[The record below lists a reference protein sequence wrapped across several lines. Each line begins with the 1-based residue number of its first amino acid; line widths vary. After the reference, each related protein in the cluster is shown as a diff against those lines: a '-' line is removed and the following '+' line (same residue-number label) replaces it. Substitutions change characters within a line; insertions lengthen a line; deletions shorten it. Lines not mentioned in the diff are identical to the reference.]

1 MATSASD
8 PDAMPDAMAGSV
20 GGTTEA
26 ADLPAADSGE
36 RAFYRD
42 ELAGHTL
49 VLAVDPDGID
59 EDLRSLEAVVAELVD
74 AGARVVV
81 VGSAG
86 QIGTVADVTVIR
98 PAEVAPDLAVLT
110 GLWAEVRARGRAALG
125 LAEPVGDAAAVGAAA
140 AALAVRLGASKLVV
154 THGLAPPRLD
164 TPGFIDEAEL
174 DGDPTFA
181 TAPWSGIVAAARAAL
196 AGGLPSVNLC
206 RLADVG
212 DELFTYEGKGMLV
225 TARSYL
231 DIGPLRAD
239 EFDAVDRLLRQG
251 QDEGYLRPRSDDE
264 LARFL
269 FIGFGARVATSG
281 HLAGVGGLEVE
292 RYADA
297 AAGEIVGLYAISR
310 FVGEGV
316 GRQLVGAL
324 VHHGSG
330 LGLHGVFACTTSRQ
344 VGAFFERCG
353 FTVVDH
359 DALPEQKWSGYDA
372 DRRDGL
378 VALWYDLRP
387 SR

>member
-1 MATSASD
+1 MATSASA
-8 PDAMPDAMAGSV
+8 PDGTPD
-20 GGTTEA
+20 GTP
-26 ADLPAADSGE
+26 DDGE

-49 VLAVDPDGID
+49 VLAVDPHGID
-59 EDLRSLEAVVAELVD
+59 EDLRSLETVVTELVD
-74 AGARVVV
+74 AGARVVL
-81 VGSAG
+81 VGSAD
-86 QIGTVADVTVIR
+86 QIGAVAEVTVTR
-98 PAEVAPDLAVLT
+98 PLGTAPDLAVLT
-110 GLWAEVRARGRAALG
+110 GLWAEVRAHGRAALG
-125 LAEPVGDAAAVGAAA
+125 LAGPIGDAAAVGLAA

-154 THGLAPPRLD
+154 THGLAAPRLD
-164 TPGFIDEAEL
+164 TPGFIDETEL

-181 TAPWSGIVAAARAAL
+181 AAPWSGIVAAARAAL

-324 VHHGSG
+324 VHHGAA
-330 LGLHGVFACTTSRQ
+330 LGLDSVFACTTAPQ
-344 VGAFFERCG
+344 VVGFFERCG
-353 FTVVDH
+353 FVVVDQ
-359 DALPEQKWSGYDA
+359 AAVPATKWDGYDPA
-372 DRRDGL
+372 RRAEA
-378 VALWYDLRP
+378 VAVKHDLRRRP
-387 SR
+387 V